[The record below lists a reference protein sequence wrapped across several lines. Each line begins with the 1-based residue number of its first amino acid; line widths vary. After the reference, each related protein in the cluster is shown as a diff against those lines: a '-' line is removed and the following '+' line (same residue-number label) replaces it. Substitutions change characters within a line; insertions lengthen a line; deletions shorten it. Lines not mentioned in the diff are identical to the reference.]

1 VVGMVRHGRGWGGC
15 AGPSKR
21 GIACPGGR
29 GGEGA
34 LARAGEGGAG
44 PGGEGGRWPA
54 GGEAGRRRGGRT
66 ARADPSQPREQG
78 VRWPGRGG
86 ERRQPSG
93 GSPGR
98 RAGAAREAGISRRA
112 DGPLREQICI
122 CQLSAPR
129 ETTGGECGSDLV
141 LGKVTGKPEPMQR
154 AWAARSGSEQ
164 VDDAGR
170 WLL

>member
-1 VVGMVRHGRGWGGC
+1 MPAQAGRGDAGRQAARQAGEEVVGRRSQS
-15 AGPSKR
+15 PSH
-21 GIACPGGR
+21 
-29 GGEGA
+29 
-34 LARAGEGGAG
+34 
-44 PGGEGGRWPA
+44 
-54 GGEAGRRRGGRT
+54 
-66 ARADPSQPREQG
+66 PREQG

-141 LGKVTGKPEPMQR
+141 LAKVTGKPEPMQL

>member
-1 VVGMVRHGRGWGGC
+1 M
-15 AGPSKR
+15 
-21 GIACPGGR
+21 
-29 GGEGA
+29 
-34 LARAGEGGAG
+34 LARAGEG
-44 PGGEGGRWPA
+44 E
-54 GGEAGRRRGGRT
+54 
-66 ARADPSQPREQG
+66 REH
-78 VRWPGRGG
+78 WPGRGKGVPAQAGRGDAGRQAARPAG
-86 ERRQPSG
+86 EEVVGRRAQIRRSRESRGCAGPLVAR
-93 GSPGR
+93 PGR